1 MVMAASGLRNL
12 SFRSKLP
19 FNQSIRMFL
28 YKCFSPTYPCSI
40 SKLGRTVS
48 NLKMD
53 FWGHEAAIAINLVTA
68 IIVKNCSFCLEK
80 SLIII
85 FSAEVHGQKVNA
97 PPPPWHICVYAP
109 KTNPLKRMCVESSC
123 PLSEIHIINSQREK
137 NKYFND
143 LYRQILK
150 SLRWYTSL
158 NWCNKSIN
166 YNYLKLD

>member
-28 YKCFSPTYPCSI
+28 YKCFSPTYPLFHI
-40 SKLGRTVS
+40 KT
-48 NLKMD
+48 
-53 FWGHEAAIAINLVTA
+53 W
-68 IIVKNCSFCLEK
+68 KNCFKPENGFLGTWSRHSHQIGHCYICQKLFLLFRK

-109 KTNPLKRMCVESSC
+109 KINPLKRMCVESSC
-123 PLSEIHIINSQREK
+123 PLWESHVIN
-137 NKYFND
+137 
-143 LYRQILK
+143 I
-150 SLRWYTSL
+150 
-158 NWCNKSIN
+158 
-166 YNYLKLD
+166 